1 MICSNREL
9 IKINVEEV
17 RKMINHTKLTR
28 SIATVAMVTTL
39 LVTAAPAFA
48 QTPTPSQQSG
58 GFFQGLIQFIE
69 QKFGLDKTQVQS
81 AVQQYKTQNGT
92 SMTPRPTM
100 TPQQMSD
107 QEKSRLDKLV
117 SSGKITSAQVQAILT
132 ELSTEQSKFMSSMQ
146 NETPQ
151 QRKTTIQSMQSDL
164 KAWAQ
169 SQNINPMYVMSFG
182 GMRGGKG
189 MMMRGKG
196 GNGNW
201 HPSGA
206 PTVTPTPSS

>member
-1 MICSNREL
+1 
-9 IKINVEEV
+9 
-17 RKMINHTKLTR
+17 MINHTKLTR

-81 AVQQYKTQNGT
+81 AVQQYKTQRGT

-107 QEKSRLDKLV
+107 REKSQLDKLV
-117 SSGKITSAQVQAILT
+117 SSNKITSAQEQAILT
-132 ELSTEQSKFMSSMQ
+132 ELSTEQSKYMSSMQ
-146 NETPQ
+146 TETQ
-151 QRKTTIQSMQSDL
+151 SQRKTTMQSMQSDL
-164 KAWAQ
+164 AAWAQ
-169 SQNINPMYVMSFG
+169 SQNINPMYVLPFG

-189 MMMRGKG
+189 MMRGKG
-196 GNGNW
+196 GHGNW
-201 HPSGA
+201 MHPSGT

>member
-1 MICSNREL
+1 
-9 IKINVEEV
+9 
-17 RKMINHTKLTR
+17 MINHTKFTR

-81 AVQQYKTQNGT
+81 AVQQYKTQHSA

-100 TPQQMSD
+100 TPQQMTTR
-107 QEKSRLDKLV
+107 EKSRLDKLV
-117 SSGKITSAQVQAILT
+117 SSGKITSAQEQAILT
-132 ELSTEQSKFMSSMQ
+132 ELATEQSKYMSSMQ
-146 NETPQ
+146 SETPA
-151 QRKTTIQSMQSDL
+151 QRKTTMQSMQSNL
-164 KAWAQ
+164 TTWAQ
-169 SQNINPMYVMSFG
+169 SQNINPMYVLPFG

-189 MMMRGKG
+189 MMRGKG
-196 GNGNW
+196 GHGNW
-201 HPSGA
+201 MHPSGS
-206 PTVTPTPSS
+206 PTVTPSPSS